1 MAVEGKNAVT
11 HHLAGLAARVGEAH
25 TIDHV
30 VQTAFKGGQQ
40 VRAGHAFGHVGRDE
54 VAVELLFQHA
64 VNAAY
69 LHLFPQLKRIFAD
82 LLAGTAM
89 LARGV
94 GATVLG
100 TLVGVAAIAFQEQFG
115 AFTTA
120 EPAFGVVI
128 FGQG

>member
-1 MAVEGKNAVT
+1 MCDRPWET
-11 HHLAGLAARVGEAH
+11 M
-25 TIDHV
+25 TD
-30 VQTAFKGGQQ
+30 
-40 VRAGHAFGHVGRDE
+40 
-54 VAVELLFQHA
+54 
-64 VNAAY
+64 
-69 LHLFPQLKRIFAD
+69 AD
-82 LLAGTAM
+82 FEAM
-89 LARGV
+89 LARSV